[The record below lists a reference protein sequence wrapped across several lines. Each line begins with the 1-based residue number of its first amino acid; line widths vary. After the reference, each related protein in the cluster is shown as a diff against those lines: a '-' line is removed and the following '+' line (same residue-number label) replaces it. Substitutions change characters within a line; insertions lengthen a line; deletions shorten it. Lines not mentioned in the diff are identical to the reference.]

1 MYFLPNDLL
10 EKIIA
15 DLDIVSLIRLTST
28 SKKMREIGL
37 GWKLCTHPI
46 QYLNKASYTT
56 NTYSDLNSMVD
67 DMVAEICAQK
77 PDSEAPQRTS
87 QSKEYTTARQHQNYT
102 LQLNRNVR
110 HLKGRPAYNYSF
122 LIKKRG
128 QKVPSFQLLYD
139 PIGESYIGMQQSGMD
154 VHLPLLFL
162 FLGCKVLFKIHG
174 YCSFK
179 SINQFPKWFSRVLLS
194 KNYNGLMIRDIVNGF
209 VVV

>member
-15 DLDIVSLIRLTST
+15 DLDIVSLIRLNST
-28 SKKMREIGL
+28 SKKMHDIGL

-56 NTYSDLNSMVD
+56 NNYNDLNEMVD
-67 DMVAEICAQK
+67 DMAIEIC
-77 PDSEAPQRTS
+77 PDGTKNRTIELVS
-87 QSKEYTTARQHQNYT
+87 QSKEYTTTRQHQNYT

-110 HLKGRPAYNYSF
+110 HMKAKTVYNYSF

-128 QKVPSFQLLYD
+128 QKIPSFQLIYD
-139 PIGESYIGMQQSGMD
+139 PIGETYIGIQPSGID
-154 VHLPLLFL
+154 IHLPLLFV

-179 SINQFPKWFSRVLLS
+179 NLNKFPKWFTRVLVS
-194 KNYNGLMIRDIVNGF
+194 KNYNGLMVRDIVSGF